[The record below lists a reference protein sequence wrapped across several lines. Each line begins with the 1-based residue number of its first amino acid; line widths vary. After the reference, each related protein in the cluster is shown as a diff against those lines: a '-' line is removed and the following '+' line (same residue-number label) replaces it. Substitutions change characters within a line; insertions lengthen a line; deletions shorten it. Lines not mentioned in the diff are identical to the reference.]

1 MNTKIRQALVAVA
14 FSAIAAAAVTGA
26 TTLRGETKETS
37 LVETCAGADWPM
49 IPAACLEGGR
59 GYDVRYVSAD
69 RIDDESSMSF
79 RFSTAFN

>member
-14 FSAIAAAAVTGA
+14 FSAIAAAAITGA
-26 TTLRGETKETS
+26 TLRGETKETS

-59 GYDVRYVSAD
+59 GHDVRYVSAD
-69 RIDDESSMSF
+69 QLEDSNSLPF
-79 RFSTAFN
+79 RFATAFN